1 MHRQKNWHFLK
12 GEPMPRRAKYN
23 KQGAIIMGAA
33 GKNAKIFSVPELAE
47 KTGIP
52 YRTLHNRLSVD
63 FGRTTA
69 DELRSLFKI
78 TGMTG
83 EEQAEVF
90 A

>member
-1 MHRQKNWHFLK
+1 MA
-12 GEPMPRRAKYN
+12 RRAKYN
-23 KQGAIIMGAA
+23 KEGELIMGAA
-33 GKNAKIFSVPELAE
+33 GKNAKIFSAPELAE

-69 DELRSLFKI
+69 YELKSIFRAA
-78 TGMTG
+78 GMTG

-90 A
+90 K